1 MKRREKDLIWLK
13 KAWLLARCQFKLS
26 ESPGFEAHTDELKA
40 FEEEFLEMY
49 KEYEKDGAFDL
60 NHGIPSTAIPDMH
73 RYLNEIE
80 AIMNY
85 LDLVWNE
92 RRLRQ
97 DVELANHLGMSPVQ
111 AAHYEDIRA
120 MIEALRDEV
129 AQAIHPTA

>member
-13 KAWLLARCQFKLS
+13 KAWLLSRCKFKLS

-49 KEYEKDGAFDL
+49 NEYEKDGAFDL

-73 RYLNEIE
+73 RYLDEMVS
-80 AIMNY
+80 IMNY
-85 LDLVWNE
+85 HDLVWNE

-97 DVELANHLGMSPVQ
+97 AVEIANHLGMSPVQ
-111 AAHYEDIRA
+111 ADRYEEVRS
-120 MIEALRDEV
+120 MIEDLRLEV
-129 AQAIHPTA
+129 IQAIHQTA